1 MSLKTRL
8 QLSII
13 ALNLG
18 LVLLY
23 SLMHVYSIA
32 EVRQQNFAERA
43 SGVADQVQSFVQERV
58 NAITEQSTELPSNPA
73 ELNVFYHQAA
83 REDQRIQGMLESV
96 FASTKVLSR
105 ILILDNEDRILV
117 SSNILD
123 VTGLESPSGEV
134 VLLEEFLQRGSL
146 SRMLT
151 IFNETQE
158 IAIERSLGSGEEKVF
173 SIRVVLSSL
182 LLRDAVMEQLRYL
195 LPLSVFAFLLAIV
208 LAVFVSNL
216 ATRQLRRVSEAIDRI
231 AAGEQQKLLPAPTN
245 TGFKEYD
252 IVQSKLEM
260 LGQQIRGAKQDARSM
275 QEGVRQLLARTEKA
289 VMLFDAS
296 DCLVSAGENTELILN
311 RSRFELIGKRSGDI
325 FPPSTKLGALI
336 VRAVTL
342 KTSVKDQLVLV
353 DRDGL
358 PPVKAFVTVEPM
370 DQFSSW
376 ERVGTLVT
384 LRDAE
389 SHAVIQSQLDV
400 STRLSAISRLTSGV
414 AHEIKNPLNAMNLH
428 LEVLK
433 THLPE
438 GQENAQKSVGVI
450 AAEITRLNR
459 VVNTFLD
466 FTRPVDLN
474 LENLNLADLVS
485 DTGKLFA
492 PQADAKGAQLVVVH
506 PPAPI
511 FVRGDRDLLKQAL
524 LNVTANALEA
534 IGEQGR
540 VEVELSRETDDCILR
555 VTDNGEGIPTEIQ
568 DKIFQ
573 LYFSTKG
580 KGRGTGIGLAMTFRI
595 VQLHNG
601 AIWFESEPGKGTSFW
616 IRLPLAGNRMLANE
630 TELANASPGTQQHTE
645 AEREQSARPLPQSER
660 PPREEA
666 IPQKEGNS

>member
-1 MSLKTRL
+1 
-8 QLSII
+8 
-13 ALNLG
+13 
-18 LVLLY
+18 
-23 SLMHVYSIA
+23 
-32 EVRQQNFAERA
+32 
-43 SGVADQVQSFVQERV
+43 
-58 NAITEQSTELPSNPA
+58 
-73 ELNVFYHQAA
+73 
-83 REDQRIQGMLESV
+83 MLESV
-96 FASTKVLSR
+96 FGGTKVLSR
-105 ILILDNEDRILV
+105 ILLLDEEDRILV

-123 VTGLESPSGEV
+123 LTGLESPAGEV
-134 VLLEEFLQRGSL
+134 VPLEEFLERSSL

-151 IFNETQE
+151 IFNETEE
-158 IAIERSLGSGEEKVF
+158 IAITRSLGSGEDKVF

-195 LPLSVFAFLLAIV
+195 LPLSLFAFLLAIV

-216 ATRQLRRVSEAIDRI
+216 ATRQLLRVSEAIDRI
-231 AAGEQQKLLPAPTN
+231 AAGEQQKLLPVPAN

-275 QEGVRQLLARTEKA
+275 QESVRQLLARTEKA

-296 DCLVSAGENTELILN
+296 DCLVSAGEHAELILN
-311 RSRFELIGKRSGDI
+311 RSRFDIIGKRFGDI

-342 KTSVKDQLVLV
+342 KTPVKDQIVLV
-353 DRDGL
+353 EREGL

-370 DQFSSW
+370 DQFTGW

-433 THLPE
+433 TQLTDE
-438 GQENAQKSVGVI
+438 QESARKSAGVI

-466 FTRPVDLN
+466 FTRPVDLK
-474 LENLNLADLVS
+474 LENLNLAELVS
-485 DTGKLFA
+485 ETGRLFG
-492 PQADAKGAQLVVVH
+492 PQAEARGATFAVVH
-506 PPAPI
+506 PPGPL
-511 FVRGDRDLLKQAL
+511 FVRGDHDLLKQAL
-524 LNVTANALEA
+524 LNITSNALEA
-534 IGEQGR
+534 IGEEGR
-540 VEVELSRETDDCILR
+540 VEIELLRDTDDCVLR
-555 VTDNGEGIPTEIQ
+555 VTDNGGGIPAEIQ

-601 AIWFESEPGKGTSFW
+601 TIWFESEPDRGTTFW
-616 IRLPLAGNRMLANE
+616 IRLPLAGNRALVNDAESESVSGDQRAQPEMSA
-630 TELANASPGTQQHTE
+630 AASRGSMP
-645 AEREQSARPLPQSER
+645 APERSL
-660 PPREEA
+660 REEA
-666 IPQKEGNS
+666 IPQQEGSS